1 MRVKDF
7 FRQVQRAESELKILD
22 AKLRHYEDLGLSLG
36 GSSGVIGNKNR
47 GTSRVELAAC
57 GAVDALSALIDKK
70 REYMAIISRAEA
82 IIEKIPQERY
92 RQILTYRYLCQW
104 SFRSI
109 SDELQY
115 NDPNSVYRAHGW
127 ALTEAQKIL
136 NKQEEENRENK
147 DLS

>member
-136 NKQEEENRENK
+136 NKQEKENRENK

>member
-36 GSSGVIGNKNR
+36 GSSGVIENKNR

-57 GAVDALSALIDKK
+57 GAVDALSALMDKK

-136 NKQEEENRENK
+136 NKQEKENRENK

>member
-36 GSSGVIGNKNR
+36 GSSGVIENKNR

-57 GAVDALSALIDKK
+57 GAVDALSALMDKK

-82 IIEKIPQERY
+82 IIEQIPQERY

-136 NKQEEENRENK
+136 NKQEKENRENK